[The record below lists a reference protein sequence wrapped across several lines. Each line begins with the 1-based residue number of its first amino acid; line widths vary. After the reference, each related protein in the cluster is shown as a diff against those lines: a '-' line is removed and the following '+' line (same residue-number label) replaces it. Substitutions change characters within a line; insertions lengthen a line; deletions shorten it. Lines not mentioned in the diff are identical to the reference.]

1 MILEGKL
8 CVIFYFLGHLKVVY
22 LRTYIKLKLKAW
34 RRKRKYG
41 GVVKVKMCYCDW
53 CQSFVAP
60 KYNDYSNAKVNWDSG
75 SQVEEWIHYI

>member
-1 MILEGKL
+1 MGN
-8 CVIFYFLGHLKVVY
+8 FLFF
-22 LRTYIKLKLKAW
+22 RTSKSGLPKDIYKTKTESMK
-34 RRKRKYG
+34 RKRKYG
-41 GVVKVKMCYCDW
+41 GVVKVKMCYYDW